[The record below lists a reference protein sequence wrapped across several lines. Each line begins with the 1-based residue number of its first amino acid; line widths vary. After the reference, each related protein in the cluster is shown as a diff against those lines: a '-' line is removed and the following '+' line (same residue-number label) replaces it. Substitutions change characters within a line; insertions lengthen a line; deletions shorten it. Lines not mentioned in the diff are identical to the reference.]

1 MIKTSLKRLA
11 LVGAATCML
20 TAPSYGQAYVDITS
34 DVGTFQPVTL
44 GENVSLDPCGSYI
57 SFAGS
62 QNTLNGLCDITS
74 GTQNVGLYYLIS
86 SGSVTHS
93 LSFGTIFDGIATT
106 IANSIVNPSGGT
118 NNVGSS
124 SAGIL
129 STPASVAT
137 GVGSLF
143 STAGTYVISLVATI
157 ASGSSGN
164 TGVFNIGNSSY
175 RGGGD
180 SGLLLSGTGLDVNG
194 TTVGNFDGVTVGTLA
209 VVSGGNPAAGN
220 GLRNV
225 AISQTTLVVN
235 EAIAVPE
242 PSGLFLLLSGLLFG
256 WRTHRKKLSAQYV

>member
-1 MIKTSLKRLA
+1 MIKTSLKRLMLA
-11 LVGAATCML
+11 GAATCMM
-20 TAPSYGQAYVDITS
+20 TVPSFGQAYVDITS

-44 GENVSLDPCGSYI
+44 GEDISLDPCGSYI

-62 QNTLNGLCDITS
+62 TNTLNGLCDVTG
-74 GTQNVGLYYLIS
+74 GTENVGLYYLIS

-93 LSFGTIFDGIATT
+93 LSFGSIFDGIETT
-106 IANSIVNPSGGT
+106 IANSIVNPSGGS
-118 NNVGSS
+118 NVVGSS

-129 STPASVAT
+129 SSAASVAT

-143 STAGTYVISLVATI
+143 STAGTYVISLIATVR
-157 ASGSSGN
+157 SGSSGN

-180 SGLLLSGTGLDVNG
+180 SGLLLANTGLDVNG
-194 TTVGNFDGVTVGTLA
+194 STIGNFDGITIGSLA

-225 AISQTTLVVN
+225 GFSQTTLVVN
-235 EAIAVPE
+235 DAISVPE
-242 PSGLFLLLSGLLFG
+242 PSGLLLLLSGLLFG
-256 WRTHRKKLSAQYV
+256 WRTHRKKLSMQHC